1 MAQSGSSVS
10 PLPQPSTA
18 TLEHRRTRTLEAP
31 KKRKADAG
39 DSPSADS
46 QSAKHQRRLELQ
58 NAAESSS
65 DATDAGS
72 CPSVFGV
79 STARFEIYF
88 ASEAQLLGSG
98 EFGVV
103 RQCTD
108 RATGETFAV
117 KTIRKEQLVD
127 ERMRDE
133 VRREVVAMRSVA
145 GHPGVVQLRAVF
157 EDERQVHLV
166 MYLCDGGELFEEVV
180 RRGRL
185 PEKEAAL
192 LFRQIAS
199 AVAFCHSKGV
209 MHRDLKP
216 ENILLSK
223 LNISG
228 TDVTCA
234 KLADFGLAIG
244 LKQGERAYGAAGSP
258 FYMAPEV
265 LTGEYGLE
273 ADVWSL
279 GVVLYVLLS
288 GSAPFWGADDNGV
301 FRAVLEAPLDLTSG
315 AWAGVSAEAKG
326 LLRCM
331 LHRDPRRRPSAAK
344 LLSHPWILV
353 HAFGGR
359 VVRRVLAAP
368 ALHRRRIEGGT
379 SAAAASGGDVVPT
392 SA

>member
-1 MAQSGSSVS
+1 MARSGSDDS
-10 PLPQPSTA
+10 PREAAPEIRRNQL
-18 TLEHRRTRTLEAP
+18 LEGS
-31 KKRKADAG
+31 KKRKIESALVESESRSLKQTRFTQF
-39 DSPSADS
+39 DSFTPS
-46 QSAKHQRRLELQ
+46 
-58 NAAESSS
+58 
-65 DATDAGS
+65 TS
-72 CPSVFGV
+72 CPI
-79 STARFEIYF
+79 FEF
-88 ASEAQLLGSG
+88 HTGKLENSFTLESATLGAG
-98 EFGVV
+98 QFGVV
-103 RQCTD
+103 RRCVEN
-108 RATGETFAV
+108 ATNQAFAC
-117 KTIRKEQLVD
+117 KTINKDCLLTSAA
-127 ERMRDE
+127 RDE

-145 GHPGVVQLRAVF
+145 GHAGVVQLRAVF

-166 MYLCDGGELFEEVV
+166 MDLCDGGELFDEVV

-185 PEKEAAL
+185 PERDAAL
-192 LFRQIAS
+192 IFREIAS
-199 AVAFCHSKGV
+199 AVAICHSKNI

-216 ENILLSK
+216 ENILLASQH
-223 LNISG
+223 SSQVP
-228 TDVTCA
+228 TA
-234 KLADFGLAIG
+234 KLADFGFAIHIPPG
-244 LKQGERAYGAAGSP
+244 HRASGVAGSP

-288 GSAPFWGADDNGV
+288 GSPPFWGADDNGV

-315 AWAGVSAEAKG
+315 AWGGVSAEAKG

-368 ALHRRRIEGGT
+368 ALQQIRMAGG
-379 SAAAASGGDVVPT
+379 AAAVPL

>member
-1 MAQSGSSVS
+1 MAQSGSSAS
-10 PLPQPSTA
+10 PLPQASTA
-18 TLEHRRTRTLEAP
+18 TLEHRRTRTLEVP
-31 KKRKADAG
+31 KKRKADAA

-58 NAAESSS
+58 NAAELSS

-72 CPSVFGV
+72 CTSIFGE
-79 STARFEIYF
+79 STARFENYF

-108 RATGETFAV
+108 RTTGETFAV
-117 KTIRKEQLVD
+117 KTISKEQLVD
-127 ERMRDE
+127 DRMRDE
-133 VRREVVAMRSVA
+133 N
-145 GHPGVVQLRAVF
+145 L
-157 EDERQVHLV
+157 
-166 MYLCDGGELFEEVV
+166 
-180 RRGRL
+180 
-185 PEKEAAL
+185 
-192 LFRQIAS
+192 
-199 AVAFCHSKGV
+199 
-209 MHRDLKP
+209 
-216 ENILLSK
+216 
-223 LNISG
+223 SG

-265 LTGEYGLE
+265 LTGEYGVE

-288 GSAPFWGADDNGV
+288 GSPPFWGADDNGV

-359 VVRRVLAAP
+359 VVRRVLAVP
-368 ALHRRRIEGGT
+368 ALHQRRIAGAA
-379 SAAAASGGDVVPT
+379 AAAASGGVVPT